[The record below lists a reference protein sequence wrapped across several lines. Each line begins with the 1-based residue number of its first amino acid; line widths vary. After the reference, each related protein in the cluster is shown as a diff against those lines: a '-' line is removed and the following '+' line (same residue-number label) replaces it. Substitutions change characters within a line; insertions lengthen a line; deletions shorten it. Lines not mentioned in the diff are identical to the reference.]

1 MLFVVYSYIVANDKL
16 IYISIIAKCEIEKGG
31 DNNHVGKIT
40 NFDT

>member
-16 IYISIIAKCEIEKGG
+16 IHISIIAKCEIEKGG
-31 DNNHVGKIT
+31 DNHLGKIT